1 MSGRRS
7 LHIVSLLFLLA
18 FCASLGVDWYV
29 WTHTLNSAPFS
40 LRVLERCLTLLLPG
54 CIVFLAARACGRPR
68 GRTACTVML
77 ALLAAAALGLALA
90 NFLQTPG
97 AVRTDVL
104 LRDYAVAE
112 NGRSVTLEMDL
123 ASSAGYLQSVD
134 IREEGTALYLTF
146 HGTRGV
152 NSAAR
157 ARMRYELSL
166 PEGCSG
172 LYIWGQGGE
181 YHPALQRDGDGQ
193 WRRPS

>member
-1 MSGRRS
+1 MSGRKS
-7 LHIVSLLFLLA
+7 LYAVSLLFLPA
-18 FCASLGVDWYV
+18 FCALLGVDWYV
-29 WTHTLNSAPFS
+29 WTHTLHSAPFS

-54 CIVFLAARACGRPR
+54 CIVFLAARACRRPR
-68 GRTACTVML
+68 GKTACTVML

-90 NFLQTPG
+90 GLWRMPG

-112 NGRSVTLEMDL
+112 DGSAVTLEMDL

-146 HGTRGV
+146 HGTRVV

-157 ARMRYELSL
+157 ARTRYEISL

-172 LYIWGQGGE
+172 LYIWGQGGA
-181 YHPALQRDGDGQ
+181 YWPALQKDGDGR
-193 WRRPS
+193 WHRPA

>member
-1 MSGRRS
+1 M
-7 LHIVSLLFLLA
+7 SLLFLLA

-29 WTHTLNSAPFS
+29 WTHTLHSAPFS

-54 CIVFLAARACGRPR
+54 CIVFLAARACRRPR
-68 GRTACTVML
+68 GRAACTVML
-77 ALLAAAALGLALA
+77 ALLAVSALGLALA
-90 NFLQTPG
+90 GLWRTPG

-112 NGRSVTLEMDL
+112 DGSAVTLEMAL

-152 NSAAR
+152 NSAAG
-157 ARMRYELSL
+157 AKMRYELSL

-172 LYIWGQGGE
+172 LYIWGQDGE
-181 YHPALQRDGDGQ
+181 YHPALQKDGDGR
-193 WRRPS
+193 WDRTA